1 MSLDASAPHL
11 MISGAS
17 ATGVQCRQSMFSQLT
32 HHQHEA
38 CRSCASVGGVG
49 RERIR

>member
-1 MSLDASAPHL
+1 
-11 MISGAS
+11 MINGAS
-17 ATGVQCRQSMFSQLT
+17 AIAAWCRQLTFSQLT
-32 HHQHEA
+32 HHQQDA